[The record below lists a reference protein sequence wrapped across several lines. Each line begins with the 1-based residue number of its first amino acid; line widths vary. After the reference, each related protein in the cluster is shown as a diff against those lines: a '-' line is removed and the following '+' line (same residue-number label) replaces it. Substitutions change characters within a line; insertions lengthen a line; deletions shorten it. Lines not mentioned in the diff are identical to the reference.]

1 MKKVGIITMYYGSKN
16 YGGVLQAYALQKAIS
31 KLGYECEQISF
42 KRIAN
47 KRLASQL
54 KNRLEVNNPFEVMK
68 WATSRSMKLIN
79 SKIAKK
85 VLEKQ
90 FGESIK
96 VKNEKF
102 TEYCKQIPHS
112 IVYTSENIEKS
123 IEVYDTFVCGSD
135 QIWKPGVACKE
146 YLLGFVPEGKKKVSY
161 AASISKNTLSKEES
175 EFLTSYIEK
184 FDSVSVREK
193 QAVNLLN
200 KYTKKKV
207 EWVLDPTLLL
217 SREEWEKECS
227 ERLVNEKYIFC
238 YLLGIDKKQRL
249 MIEKLAK
256 IKSMK
261 IVTIPFSNGSYNF
274 VDSSFG
280 DIKFGNA
287 GPNDFL
293 SLIKHASLVITD
305 SFHATVFSNIFETD
319 FYVLERTEEK
329 TMNSRITSLLDVVGL
344 PDRFISNSK
353 DLLEYK
359 SIDFLNKNNLEN
371 KIKNSKSYLE
381 NSLKN
386 V

>member
-31 KLGYECEQISF
+31 NLGYECEQISF
-42 KRIAN
+42 KRTVN
-47 KRLASQL
+47 KKLSSQL
-54 KNRLEVNNPFEVMK
+54 KNRLEVSNPFEVMK
-68 WATSRSMKLIN
+68 WATGRSIKLIN

-90 FGESIK
+90 FGESMKIK
-96 VKNEKF
+96 NDKF
-102 TEYCKQIPHS
+102 TKYCERIPHS
-112 IVYTSENIEKS
+112 VVYTSDDIEKS
-123 IEVYDTFVCGSD
+123 IDVYDTFVCGSD

-146 YLLGFVPEGKKKVSY
+146 YLLGFVPENKNKVSY

-175 EFLTSYIEK
+175 EFLTSNIER

-193 QAVNLLN
+193 QAVKLLN
-200 KYTKKKV
+200 KYTNKQV

-217 SREEWEKECS
+217 SREQWEKECS
-227 ERLVNEKYIFC
+227 EKLVNEKYIFC
-238 YLLGIDKKQRL
+238 YLLGVDKKQRI

-256 IKSMK
+256 TKDMK

-293 SLIKHASLVITD
+293 SLIKYASLVITD

-344 PDRFISNSK
+344 PNRFISNCE

-359 SIDFLNKNNLEN
+359 SINFSNKNDLEN
-371 KIKNSKSYLE
+371 KIKNSKIYLE
-381 NSLKN
+381 NSLK
-386 V
+386 